1 MSRVQSIQRAFA
13 VLGVLSQG
21 PLGVTEI
28 AERVGLP
35 KSTVA
40 RLLSALQEEGV
51 VERSPDRPL
60 YRIGARLT
68 ALSTPGAPGAGL
80 VAIVRPDLED
90 LAAAVGEAAGLGIP
104 DGFRVHYVDQVDT
117 PNAVQARD
125 WAGTRVPMHAV
136 PSGLVLLASMPAA
149 DLDAFLSHPLERFTP
164 RTVTDPAALLVRLA
178 RVRAD
183 GHAWVRDEFDVGI
196 SSVAAPVRDGD
207 AVIAAIH
214 VHGPSYRFPSPGAEA
229 RVAAALVDAA
239 ARASARLARA
249 GRGPSAAAGVEPLQ

>member
-1 MSRVQSIQRAFA
+1 VSRVQSIQRAFA
-13 VLGVLSQG
+13 VLGALSAG

-28 AERVGLP
+28 ADRVGLP

-51 VERSPDRPL
+51 VERARDRPL

-68 ALSTPGAPGAGL
+68 ALSAGGAPGAGL

-90 LAAAVGEAAGLGIP
+90 LAAEVGEAAGLGIP
-104 DGFRVHYVDQVDT
+104 DGFRVHYVDQADT

-125 WAGTRVPMHAV
+125 WTGTRVPMHAV
-136 PSGLVLLASMPAA
+136 PSGLVLLAHMPVD
-149 DLDAFLSHPLERFTP
+149 DLDAFLSRPLERFTP
-164 RTVTDPAALLVRLA
+164 HTVTDPAALRARLA

-183 GHAWVRDEFDVGI
+183 GYAWVREEFDVGI
-196 SSVAAPVRDGD
+196 CSVAAPVLDGE

-214 VHGPSYRFPSPGAEA
+214 VHGPAYRFPPTDGEDTIT
-229 RVAAALVDAA
+229 AALAGAA
-239 ARASARLARA
+239 MRASSRLARA
-249 GRGPSAAAGVEPLQ
+249 GRGPSAAAGSDPVQ

>member
-1 MSRVQSIQRAFA
+1 VSRVQSIERAFA

-40 RLLSALQEEGV
+40 RLLSALQAEGV
-51 VERSPDRPL
+51 VERAPDRPL

-68 ALSTPGAPGAGL
+68 ALSLPDAPGAGL
-80 VAIVRPDLED
+80 VAIARPDLED
-90 LAAAVGEAAGLGIP
+90 LAANVGEAAGLGIP

-125 WAGTRVPMHAV
+125 WTGTRVPMHAV
-136 PSGLVLLASMPAA
+136 PSGLVLLAHLRAS

-164 RTVTDPAALLVRLA
+164 HTVTDPAALRARLA

-183 GHAWVRDEFDVGI
+183 GHAWVREEFDVGI
-196 SSVAAPVRDGD
+196 SSVAAPVGAGG
-207 AVIAAIH
+207 AVVAAIH
-214 VHGPSYRFPSPGAEA
+214 VHGPSYRFPPPGAEG
-229 RVAAALVDAA
+229 RIVTALVDAA
-239 ARASARLARA
+239 TSASARLARA
-249 GRGPSAAAGVEPLQ
+249 GRGPAAAGSDTLQ